1 MPTWACPRN
10 LADPATEPGR
20 VPGFVVCCTKYIFKL
35 KFNSPA
41 TVAGANLESENFMS
55 CFVVSDFHVS
65 ALVAW
70 AVDKGVPL
78 DDSPDAVALALAA
91 ANRAAF
97 SERYDGRHEAL
108 PFGGFDR
115 SAALGL
121 QPVEIIKAC
130 DCLAYQCSDWSAWD
144 LSDASEDL
152 ALIRDVAVQ
161 LVLGPWSIA
170 YGPAEAE
177 GRELPG
183 YAEAAW
189 CLDPADPADLAA
201 DRLAAALAGMTAPE
215 LAAIRAAL
223 AATEGAA

>member
-1 MPTWACPRN
+1 
-10 LADPATEPGR
+10 
-20 VPGFVVCCTKYIFKL
+20 
-35 KFNSPA
+35 
-41 TVAGANLESENFMS
+41 MS

-78 DDSPDAVALALAA
+78 DDTPDAVALGLAA

-97 SERYDGRHEAL
+97 SERYDNRYQAL
-108 PFGGFDR
+108 PFGAFDR
-115 SAALGL
+115 SAALAL

-130 DCLAYQCSDWSAWD
+130 DCLSYQCSDWSAWD

-161 LVLGPWSIA
+161 LVIGPWSIE
-170 YGPAEAE
+170 YTPAEAK

-183 YAEAAW
+183 YDAAAW
-189 CLDPADPADLAA
+189 CLERPDPVDLAA
-201 DRLAAALAGMTAPE
+201 DRLAVALAGMTAPE

-223 AATEGAA
+223 AATEGTA

>member
-1 MPTWACPRN
+1 
-10 LADPATEPGR
+10 
-20 VPGFVVCCTKYIFKL
+20 
-35 KFNSPA
+35 
-41 TVAGANLESENFMS
+41 MS

-65 ALVAW
+65 AIVAW

-97 SERYDGRHEAL
+97 SERYQGRYGAL
-108 PFGGFDR
+108 PFGGLDR
-115 SAALGL
+115 SASLAL

-152 ALIRDVAVQ
+152 AFIRDVAVQ
-161 LVLGPWSIA
+161 LVHGPWSVA
-170 YGPAEAE
+170 YGPAEAR

-189 CLDPADPADLAA
+189 CLERPEPVDLAA
-201 DRLAAALAGMTAPE
+201 DRLAAALAGMSAPE

-223 AATEGAA
+223 AVTEGAA

>member
-1 MPTWACPRN
+1 
-10 LADPATEPGR
+10 
-20 VPGFVVCCTKYIFKL
+20 
-35 KFNSPA
+35 
-41 TVAGANLESENFMS
+41 MS

-78 DDSPDAVALALAA
+78 DDSPDAVALGLAA

-97 SERYDGRHEAL
+97 SERYQGRYGAL

-115 SAALGL
+115 SASLGL

-144 LSDASEDL
+144 LCDAADDL
-152 ALIRDVAVQ
+152 GLIRDVAVQ
-161 LVLGPWSIA
+161 LVIGPWSIGDNPR
-170 YGPAEAE
+170 YDDKGEN
-177 GRELPG
+177 RELPG

-189 CLDPADPADLAA
+189 CLERPEPVDLAA
-201 DRLAAALAGMTAPE
+201 DRLAAALAGMSAPE

-223 AATEGAA
+223 AVTEGAA

>member
-1 MPTWACPRN
+1 
-10 LADPATEPGR
+10 
-20 VPGFVVCCTKYIFKL
+20 
-35 KFNSPA
+35 
-41 TVAGANLESENFMS
+41 MS

-65 ALVAW
+65 AIVAW

-78 DDSPDAVALALAA
+78 DDSPDAVALGLAA

-97 SERYDGRHEAL
+97 SERYQGRYGAL

-130 DCLAYQCSDWSAWD
+130 DCLDYQCSDWSAWD
-144 LSDASEDL
+144 LCDASEDL

-161 LVLGPWSIA
+161 LVHGPWSVA
-170 YGPAEAE
+170 YGPAEAR

-183 YAEAAW
+183 YVEAAW
-189 CLDPADPADLAA
+189 CLERTEPADLTA
-201 DRLAAALAGMTAPE
+201 DRLAAALAGMSAPE

-223 AATEGAA
+223 AVTEGAA

>member
-1 MPTWACPRN
+1 
-10 LADPATEPGR
+10 
-20 VPGFVVCCTKYIFKL
+20 
-35 KFNSPA
+35 
-41 TVAGANLESENFMS
+41 MS

-65 ALVAW
+65 AIVAW

-78 DDSPDAVALALAA
+78 DDSPDAVALGLAA

-97 SERYDGRHEAL
+97 SERYAGRHDAEAL

-144 LSDASEDL
+144 LCDASEDL

-183 YAEAAW
+183 YADAAW
-189 CLDPADPADLAA
+189 CLERTEPVDLAA
-201 DRLAAALAGMTAPE
+201 DRLAAALAGMSAPE